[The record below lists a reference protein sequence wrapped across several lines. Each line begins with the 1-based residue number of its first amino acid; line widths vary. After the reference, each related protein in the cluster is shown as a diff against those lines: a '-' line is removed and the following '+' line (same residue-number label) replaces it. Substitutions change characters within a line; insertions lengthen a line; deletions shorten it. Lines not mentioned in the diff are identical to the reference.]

1 MVDKGATSIQT
12 ARYYNLPVS
21 TVRSTVNLDVLCN
34 EGVLQL
40 RSGASKSYIE
50 AEERWILRYVRSNS
64 KDIYAEVII
73 ACLLDFGK
81 NIIKKILK
89 AYGIYNWKA
98 KWRLFLMQKYADQ

>member
-1 MVDKGATSIQT
+1 MVDKGATPTQT

-21 TVRSTVNLDVLCN
+21 TVRSIVNLDVLRN

-40 RSGASKSYIE
+40 RSGAFKSYTE
-50 AEERWILRYVRSNS
+50 AEERRILRYVRFNP

-89 AYGIYNWKA
+89 VYGIHNWKA
-98 KWRLFLMQKYADQ
+98 K